1 MAKHS
6 AKTWIVVADG
16 ARARFLRPEEGSA
29 KLVPTG
35 PADLVAPQSRQR
47 SRDLKSDRPGR
58 SFSASRSGVRH
69 AFEPPHDYHKLE
81 KHRFMAK
88 LAEALD
94 DACGRHAFDDLILV
108 APRRSLG
115 ELRGLL
121 SKRVQKSVRE
131 EVAKDLTNEPPSRLR
146 HRLGPLLDAKAGSA
160 SRSLAKVECDV
171 FRRLRG
177 ERAELPFGQLSTM
190 AASCRRRTRS

>member
-1 MAKHS
+1 MAKRP

-16 ARARFLRPEEGSA
+16 ARARFFSPDRETM

-35 PADLVAPQSRQR
+35 PNNLVAPASRQR
-47 SRDLKSDRPGR
+47 PRDLKSDKPGR

-81 KHRFMAK
+81 KHRFMAT
-88 LAEALD
+88 LADALD
-94 DACGRHAFDDLILV
+94 DACGRRAFDDLILV

-121 SKRVQKSVRE
+121 SKRVQGSVRQ
-131 EVAKDLTNEPPSRLR
+131 EVAKDLTNEPPSLLR
-146 HRLGPLLDAKAGSA
+146 
-160 SRSLAKVECDV
+160 
-171 FRRLRG
+171 RRLQSLLVVKTESPPRRLP
-177 ERAELPFGQLSTM
+177 RAT
-190 AASCRRRTRS
+190 

>member
-1 MAKHS
+1 MAKRP

-16 ARARFLRPEEGSA
+16 ARARFFSPDKESA

-35 PADLVAPQSRQR
+35 LADLVAPASRQR
-47 SRDLKSDRPGR
+47 PRDLKSDRPGR

-81 KHRFMAK
+81 KRRFMAT
-88 LAEALD
+88 LAETLD
-94 DACGRHAFDDLILV
+94 DACARRAFDDLILV

-115 ELRGLL
+115 ELRSLL
-121 SKRVQKSVRE
+121 SKRVQGSVRQ

-146 HRLGPLLDAKAGSA
+146 RRLGPLLGAPAGSPP
-160 SRSLAKVECDV
+160 RVGK
-171 FRRLRG
+171 
-177 ERAELPFGQLSTM
+177 LPREM
-190 AASCRRRTRS
+190 

>member
-1 MAKHS
+1 MAKRPTR
-6 AKTWIVVADG
+6 TWIVVADG
-16 ARARFLRPEEGSA
+16 ARARFFSPDSESA

-35 PADLVAPQSRQR
+35 PVDLVAPASRQR

-81 KHRFMAK
+81 KHRFMAT
-88 LAEALD
+88 LAGALD
-94 DACGRHAFDDLILV
+94 NACGRRAFDDLILV

-121 SKRVQKSVRE
+121 SKRVQGSVRQ
-131 EVAKDLTNEPPSRLR
+131 EVAKDLTNDPPSRLR
-146 HRLGPLLDAKAGSA
+146 RRLGSLLGAKAGSPPRIGRQP
-160 SRSLAKVECDV
+160 SE
-171 FRRLRG
+171 
-177 ERAELPFGQLSTM
+177 ESTP
-190 AASCRRRTRS
+190 APGAQVLKP

>member
-1 MAKHS
+1 MIMAKRPT
-6 AKTWIVVADG
+6 KTWIVVADG
-16 ARARFLRPEEGSA
+16 ARARFFSPDREEA

-35 PADLVAPQSRQR
+35 PADLVAPASRQR
-47 SRDLKSDRPGR
+47 PRELKSDRPGR

-81 KHRFMAK
+81 KHRFMAT

-94 DACGRHAFDDLILV
+94 DACDRRAFDDLILV

-121 SKRVQKSVRE
+121 SKRVQGSVRQ

-146 HRLGPLLDAKAGSA
+146 RRLGTLLGAKGGSPP
-160 SRSLAKVECDV
+160 RIG
-171 FRRLRG
+171 RRP
-177 ERAELPFGQLSTM
+177 RAT
-190 AASCRRRTRS
+190 

>member
-1 MAKHS
+1 MAKRPT
-6 AKTWIVVADG
+6 KTWIVVADG
-16 ARARFLRPEEGSA
+16 ARARFFSPDREAA

-35 PADLVAPQSRQR
+35 PADLVAPASRLR
-47 SRDLKSDRPGR
+47 SRDLKSDKPGR

-81 KHRFMAK
+81 KHRFMAT
-88 LAEALD
+88 LAGELD
-94 DACGRHAFDDLILV
+94 DACARRAFDDLILV

-121 SKRVQKSVRE
+121 SKKVQERVRQ

-146 HRLGPLLDAKAGSA
+146 RRLGAVLGADAGSPVRA
-160 SRSLAKVECDV
+160 GRPSRTS
-171 FRRLRG
+171 
-177 ERAELPFGQLSTM
+177 
-190 AASCRRRTRS
+190 